1 MPAPQHPLQTVTPR
15 AGGASLDVLRFMAA
29 GFILLFHFGE
39 SAPRDL
45 HQMSPVLAQGWLAT
59 DFFLMLSGFIL
70 MRAYG
75 PRLQEGR
82 VSPFD
87 FVKKRFFRL
96 WPSHVAVLLLMFVV
110 VTLATLKGHPPGHM
124 EKYGVWSFWE
134 QFFLIHG
141 WGLSEEPGWN
151 VPTWTLSALILCY
164 ALFTLYVPWVR
175 RWRPWALAG
184 GIVAVLGA
192 GYAIATFAGHA
203 FVDLPFRWGLVRA
216 IPLFI
221 VGSLL
226 ERLVANIRVSKG
238 VYAAGMLACLTAIAG
253 LASLP
258 RHAVSDILILSLL
271 AVVLAV
277 SASVTLHENHLTKR
291 MGRASFSLFLTHSLV
306 GAIALGLD
314 GMLMA
319 RIGIDPVVHWG
330 LWGTSIVAA
339 IVVAFL
345 FDALI
350 DTPLSQWVSQRL
362 SSGSGTARS
371 ARRRPLP
378 DR

>member
-1 MPAPQHPLQTVTPR
+1 M
-15 AGGASLDVLRFMAA
+15 RFLAA

-45 HQMSPVLAQGWLAT
+45 HEVSPVLAQGWLAT

-82 VSPFD
+82 VSPFN
-87 FVKKRFFRL
+87 FVKKRFLRL
-96 WPSHVAVLLLMFVV
+96 WPSHVVVLLLMFIV

-164 ALFTLYVPWVR
+164 VLFTLYVPMVR
-175 RWRPWALAG
+175 RWKPWALAG
-184 GIVAVLGA
+184 GIVAVLALGFVVA
-192 GYAIATFAGHA
+192 AFADHA

-221 VGSLL
+221 AGSLL
-226 ERLVANIRVSKG
+226 ERMVAHMRVPKR
-238 VYAAGMLACLTAIAG
+238 VYAAGLTICLLGIIG

-258 RHAVSDILILSLL
+258 RHAFCDVVILSLL
-271 AVVLAV
+271 AGVLTL
-277 SASVTLHENHLTKR
+277 SASVTLNENHLTKR

-319 RIGIDPVVHWG
+319 RIGVDPVAHWG
-330 LWGTSIVAA
+330 LWGLSIVAA
-339 IVVAFL
+339 IVVAFA

-350 DTPLSQWVSQRL
+350 DMPLSQLVSQRL
-362 SSGSGTARS
+362 SSGSGTAPDKS
-371 ARRRPLP
+371 NRRLLR
-378 DR
+378 R